1 MTQMRNSSFE
11 TMLAADSKLRIFNDM
26 VPAGI
31 LVIRFQDGR
40 VVFSN
45 RYFNEA
51 FGVDGVD
58 LLGEDWEGFFVD
70 HEERQNLMV
79 ELSMNDE
86 VRDFELRLRGRD
98 DTVLCGLA
106 SLAPILIDDE
116 DLLLFAFNDV
126 TKLKRVEAEL
136 RELNEIKNRFLGMA
150 AHDLRN
156 PIGAIH
162 GLANMI
168 LTLELDDGK
177 KARFLEM
184 ISRTSDQMLALL
196 NDLLD
201 VSAIESS
208 EFSLKRR
215 AGSLGALLTERT
227 GLVSINAEQKSIRLS
242 CEVDDDTEIELD
254 PDRLSQAIDN
264 LLTNAVKYSPPGS
277 MVETSVRRKGAS
289 LDLMV
294 RDFGQGIATE
304 EIGRLFMPF
313 EKLSSTPT
321 AGEKSTGLG
330 LAITKKIVEAH
341 GGTVRVDS
349 VLGEGSTFTLSFPL
363 PIPDPPVSV

>member
-1 MTQMRNSSFE
+1 MNKLNSSSFE
-11 TMLAADSKLRIFNDM
+11 RMLAADGKLRVFNDT

-31 LVIRFQDGR
+31 LVIRQEDGR

-51 FGVDGVD
+51 FGVDGVE
-58 LLGEDWEGFFVD
+58 LMGEHWESFFVD
-70 HEERQNLMV
+70 KGERQELMV
-79 ELSMNDE
+79 EFSVNDE
-86 VRDFELRLRGRD
+86 VRDFTLRLRGKD
-98 DTVLCGLA
+98 DTVLWGLA
-106 SLAPILIDDE
+106 SLAPILVDDE

-126 TKLKRVEAEL
+126 TKLKRVEEEL

-156 PIGAIH
+156 PIGAIR

-168 LTLELDDGK
+168 LKLELEEAK
-177 KARFLEM
+177 KADFLEM
-184 ISRTSDQMLALL
+184 ISRTSDQMLSLL

-208 EFSLKRR
+208 EFTLKEQTGR
-215 AGSLGALLTERT
+215 LGTLLTERIA
-227 GLVSINAEQKSIRLS
+227 LVSIHAEQKGIQLS
-242 CEVDDDTEIELD
+242 CDVDGDMDINFD
-254 PDRLSQAIDN
+254 PDRLGQAIDN
-264 LLTNAVKYSPPGS
+264 LLTNAVKYSDLGS
-277 MVETSVRRKGAS
+277 VVETSVRRNGAS

-294 RDFGQGIATE
+294 RDFGQGIVAG
-304 EIGRLFMPF
+304 EIDRIFTPF

-330 LAITKKIVEAH
+330 LAITQKIVEAH
-341 GGTVRVDS
+341 GGTIS
-349 VLGEGSTFTLSFPL
+349 VESTPGEGSAFTMSFPL
-363 PIPDPPVSV
+363 RT

>member
-1 MTQMRNSSFE
+1 MTQKLDSSFE
-11 TMLAADSKLRIFNDM
+11 SMLAADSKLQIFNDM

-31 LVIRFQDGR
+31 LVIRLHDGR

-58 LLGEDWEGFFVD
+58 LLGEHWEEFFVD
-70 HEERQNLMV
+70 REERQKLMV
-79 ELSMNDE
+79 ELSTHDQ
-86 VRDFELRLRGRD
+86 VRDFSLRLRGKD
-98 DTVLCGLA
+98 DRVLWGLA
-106 SLAPILIDDE
+106 SLAPIPVDDD
-116 DLLLFAFNDV
+116 DLLLFAFKDV
-126 TKLKRVEAEL
+126 TELKRVEAEL

-168 LTLELDDGK
+168 LTLELEDGK

-215 AGSLGALLTERT
+215 SSSLGLLLEERV
-227 GLVSINAEQKSIRLS
+227 GLVSINAEQKAIRLS
-242 CEVDDDTEIELD
+242 CEVDDETEIELD
-254 PDRLSQAIDN
+254 PDRLAQAIDN
-264 LLTNAVKYSPPGS
+264 LLTNAVKYSERGS
-277 MVETSVRRKGAS
+277 KVEASVRRKGGA

-294 RDFGQGIATE
+294 RDFGQGIAAG
-304 EIGRLFMPF
+304 EIDRIFMPF

-341 GGTVRVDS
+341 GGTVRVES
-349 VLGEGSTFTLSFPL
+349 EPGQGATFTLSFPL
-363 PIPDPPVSV
+363 PMADPALSA